1 MGGYEYI
8 PVIMDHFTRYA
19 AAYAT
24 KSKSAPTVAEKIYND
39 FVLRFGYPERIH
51 HDQGREFENQLLDSL
66 EKLCGVRHSSTTPY
80 HPQGNGQV
88 ERFNQTLLS
97 MLRTLPEH
105 KKSRWRDYLQKVVHA
120 YNCTRHSAT
129 GFSPFYLLC
138 GRSPKLPIDVIF
150 DAKPTV
156 GSKSSESYPEYVR
169 KWRGAMKEAC
179 DIAAKRTQRSQQQN
193 KENSLYSVYLQI
205 ESFEW
210 CTNLQTHRKS
220 FELSKHNYFI
230 PCCLFLL
237 CIVFQCIECSVP
249 FCFLNVFL
257 FLVFSIGLCLVIFT
271 FLTFCWWLHSDWLP
285 LRGTSEKT
293 SL

>member
-1 MGGYEYI
+1 MMILPKGFFPSWGI
-8 PVIMDHFTRYA
+8 SWRV
-19 AAYAT
+19 
-24 KSKSAPTVAEKIYND
+24 
-39 FVLRFGYPERIH
+39 G
-51 HDQGREFENQLLDSL
+51 
-66 EKLCGVRHSSTTPY
+66 
-80 HPQGNGQV
+80 
-88 ERFNQTLLS
+88 LLS
-97 MLRTLPEH
+97 IPLRWL
-105 KKSRWRDYLQKVVHA
+105 
-120 YNCTRHSAT
+120 
-129 GFSPFYLLC
+129 
-138 GRSPKLPIDVIF
+138 
-150 DAKPTV
+150 
-156 GSKSSESYPEYVR
+156 
-169 KWRGAMKEAC
+169 
-179 DIAAKRTQRSQQQN
+179 
-193 KENSLYSVYLQI
+193 ENSLYSVYLQI